1 MDSSKNSWAFLSKVD
16 TLAYTS
22 TYHAQSCSTVRRRQ
36 WLQLLLLSFRSF
48 AVADPEL
55 QNRSRNHHADG
66 QGMENMHENLNL
78 RFDSRD
84 QGYASIRDK
93 IRNRSDFFVVVEMSN
108 YKKVNNIGLT
118 LLPRVVRHKI
128 RK

>member
-1 MDSSKNSWAFLSKVD
+1 
-16 TLAYTS
+16 
-22 TYHAQSCSTVRRRQ
+22 
-36 WLQLLLLSFRSF
+36 
-48 AVADPEL
+48 
-55 QNRSRNHHADG
+55 
-66 QGMENMHENLNL
+66 MHENLNL